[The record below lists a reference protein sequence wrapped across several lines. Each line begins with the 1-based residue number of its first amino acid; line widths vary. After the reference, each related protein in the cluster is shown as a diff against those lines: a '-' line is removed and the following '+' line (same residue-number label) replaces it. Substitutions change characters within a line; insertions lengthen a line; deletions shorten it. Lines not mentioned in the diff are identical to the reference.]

1 MTRNTRVL
9 RSELPTYFL
18 EKQRKLRE
26 MEAEAHS
33 EQDHAMQML
42 CGLLI
47 FGAIVTVIAIVYS
60 LQQGLWR

>member
-1 MTRNTRVL
+1 MRNVKML
-9 RSELPTYFL
+9 HQDMPTYFL
-18 EKQRKLRE
+18 EKQRKFRE
-26 MEAEAHS
+26 MEAEAQS

-60 LQQGLWR
+60 LQQGMWQ

>member
-1 MTRNTRVL
+1 MQHNIKIL
-9 RSELPTYFL
+9 RSDLPTYFI
-18 EKQRKLRE
+18 EKERKLRA

-33 EQDHAMQML
+33 EQDHDMQML

-60 LQQGLWR
+60 LQQGMWR